1 MSRSLSKAVHER
13 ARLKAQARILE
24 WVEQTKSAGITRL
37 HDRYGK
43 VFKRV
48 EYKRIENKANS
59 PGKNNT
65 LNEELNNQQSK
76 GKSKVEQKD
85 NISPDTRKIPER
97 CKSRQTSDSRK
108 WMQQDNRSSHN
119 RSSRAGFTSVCS
131 VEAVSLLCDDE
142 TAKNCESSFNL
153 DHVLDGKV
161 PRKFKHDRDS
171 IRIIR
176 GVAKFKPK
184 TYKTIQQKKLHD
196 SCDNNREKY
205 NEVQESDIDQSIKR
219 IRRQSVFRRKQK
231 QKHQPKKGGEDTG
244 PFYVITSSEGLELK
258 RSSTATVQRHTHS
271 RSGLLPQ
278 LNEICAS
285 DTELPT
291 SLRTASSLA
300 IGTEHSEDIVARPI
314 SATKITQHV
323 WKGLFIFVAL
333 SNEICPY
340 SFQSDSTCT
349 CTYI

>member
-1 MSRSLSKAVHER
+1 MSRSFSKDVHER

-37 HDRYGK
+37 HDRYGE

-48 EYKRIENKANS
+48 EYKSIENNANKAS
-59 PGKNNT
+59 
-65 LNEELNNQQSK
+65 NEEPNKQQSK
-76 GKSKVEQKD
+76 GKSKAEQKET
-85 NISPDTRKIPER
+85 IAPDTRKTPER
-97 CKSRQTSDSRK
+97 CKSRQTPDSRK

-176 GVAKFKPK
+176 GTAKFKPK
-184 TYKTIQQKKLHD
+184 TYRTIQQKKLYD
-196 SCDNNREKY
+196 SCEKC
-205 NEVQESDIDQSIKR
+205 NVVRESDIDQSLKR

-231 QKHQPKKGGEDTG
+231 QKHQPKKGGEDKG
-244 PFYVITSSEGLELK
+244 PFYVITSSEGVELK
-258 RSSTATVQRHTHS
+258 RSSTTTVQRHTHS

-300 IGTEHSEDIVARPI
+300 IGTEHSEDIVTRPI

-323 WKGLFIFVAL
+323 CKGLFIFCSIIKRNCYKAIL
-333 SNEICPY
+333 
-340 SFQSDSTCT
+340 Q
-349 CTYI
+349 